1 MFSQFISASG
11 FTFCSFSPRE
21 ISQRR
26 PEEETESSQIK
37 QEPADLK
44 ITTEADSS
52 HIPILFFQIPPPQK
66 NW

>member
-1 MFSQFISASG
+1 MFSEFISAASES

-37 QEPADLK
+37 QGTADLK
-44 ITTEADSS
+44 ITMETKVEADSS
-52 HIPILFFQIPPPQK
+52 HVPISLLK
-66 NW
+66 